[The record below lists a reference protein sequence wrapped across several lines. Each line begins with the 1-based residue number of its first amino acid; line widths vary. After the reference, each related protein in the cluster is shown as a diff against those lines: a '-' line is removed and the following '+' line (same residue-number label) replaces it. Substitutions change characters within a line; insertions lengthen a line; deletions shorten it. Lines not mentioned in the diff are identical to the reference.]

1 MVKGYTHIYTGTG
14 KGKTTAA
21 LGLALRA
28 AGWGYKTFIGQ
39 FMKGNHYG
47 ELTAL
52 KKIKEI
58 DIEQF
63 GSEKCI
69 TIDKVDEKH
78 KDLAKKG
85 LKRIEEVLKKNDYQI
100 VVLDEI
106 CVAIWFGLIAEQEVI
121 EVLKSKPIN
130 VELILTGRNA
140 SDNLLQQADLITEMN
155 EVLHYYSSGVEARK
169 GIER

>member
-1 MVKGYTHIYTGTG
+1 MEKGYIHIYTGNG

-28 AGWGYKTFIGQ
+28 AGYGYKTYIGQ
-39 FMKGNHYG
+39 FMKGSHYG
-47 ELTAL
+47 ELDSL
-52 KKIKEI
+52 KNIKEI

-63 GSEKCI
+63 GGEKCI
-69 TIDKVDEKH
+69 TLDQVDEKH
-78 KDLAKKG
+78 KALARNG
-85 LKRIEEVLKKNDYQI
+85 LKRIKEILLQNKYQI

-106 CVAIWFGLIAEQEVI
+106 CVTIWFGLVAEQEVI
-121 EVLKSKPIN
+121 EILDSKPPD

-140 SDNLLQQADLITEMN
+140 SDALLEHADLITEMN
-155 EVLHYYSSGVEARK
+155 EVLHYYTNGVEARQ

>member
-1 MVKGYTHIYTGTG
+1 MIKGYTHIYTGTG

-39 FMKGNHYG
+39 FMKGSFYG

-52 KKIKEI
+52 KKIDEI

-63 GSEKCI
+63 GTDKCI
-69 TIDKVDEKH
+69 TIDQVDEKQ
-78 KDLAKKG
+78 KTIAKNG
-85 LKRIEEVLKKNDYQI
+85 LIRIKEVLKTNDYQI

-106 CVAIWFGLIAEQEVI
+106 CVTIWFGLIAEQEVI
-121 EVLKSKPIN
+121 EVLKSKPAHI
-130 VELILTGRNA
+130 EIILTGRNA
-140 SDNLLQQADLITEMN
+140 SENLLKHADLITEMN
-155 EVLHYYSSGVEARK
+155 EVLHYYSKGVEARQ
-169 GIER
+169 GIEK